1 MLLVAS
7 GSSGATSSARPKA
20 ATTALKNK
28 LSLRAWERMS
38 RKEQHK
44 QQGVGGNKNGWE
56 LYAEAGCSGEGRWH
70 DQDRNESASG
80 FKFLIEAILGK
91 EGEQ

>member
-1 MLLVAS
+1 MKKYILDNLPTIWVVAVFVLGMALVANHANA
-7 GSSGATSSARPKA
+7 GEKT
-20 ATTALKNK
+20 
-28 LSLRAWERMS
+28 
-38 RKEQHK
+38 K
-44 QQGVGGNKNGWE
+44 QEWNA

>member
-1 MLLVAS
+1 DRGLSFCALLLPPRRDIV
-7 GSSGATSSARPKA
+7 KA
-20 ATTALKNK
+20 AF
-28 LSLRAWERMS
+28 E
-38 RKEQHK
+38 EQHK